1 MAKKRRPPPAPLPP
15 PKRHTRRGTDWRPQ
29 IAVVA
34 GFVAF
39 VLVVVGV
46 IVYGWWDSQVG
57 PPHAKAL
64 RVGDTTVNVDFFSR
78 RLNVTLQE
86 FGLIGSG
93 QQIDSNTVGAFTSY
107 VTSLLEQ
114 EILVRQRA
122 PVDLGL
128 TVTPDEVE
136 GEIASRLSVS
146 RDDAVKFQVAYAA
159 ELKKKDLSDKEYR
172 EMVEAAVLSTKA
184 QDGFVRA
191 APEAADQ
198 VRIRLIQVGAR
209 EDADKVLERL
219 NAGEDFAVV
228 AGEMSADTNTKDK
241 GGEKGWVTIEQLE
254 VSYGAK
260 VFAMDA
266 GQRSEPLEAQGGS
279 LTTQGGFVIIEVE
292 EKEAGRPLES
302 DQRTA
307 VGGRYF
313 ALWLDEQRTVLPTT
327 NYVLTDGEKYRWVV
341 EHAL

>member
-1 MAKKRRPPPAPLPP
+1 
-15 PKRHTRRGTDWRPQ
+15 
-29 IAVVA
+29 VVA